1 MSKTVV
7 ISARV
12 PVDIANMIKRTCE
25 TQNLTTSKYLQKIA
39 LQPSTP
45 QIKASK
51 GLVVQQNTFSLPKE
65 IKPILSV
72 AGGVGVGTLVY
83 NVLMNNLP
91 SDKFTEEQKENIA
104 LLGALASG
112 VVGLIA
118 VDKLL
123 EK

>member
-45 QIKASK
+45 IKIE
-51 GLVVQQNTFSLPKE
+51 NRHTDTFNLPKE
-65 IKPILSV
+65 VKPILSV
-72 AGGVGVGTLVY
+72 AGGLGIGTIVY
-83 NVLMNNLP
+83 NILMNNL
-91 SDKFTEEQKENIA
+91 SDDKFTSEQKQNISILCA
-104 LLGALASG
+104 IASG
-112 VVGLIA
+112 IGGLIA